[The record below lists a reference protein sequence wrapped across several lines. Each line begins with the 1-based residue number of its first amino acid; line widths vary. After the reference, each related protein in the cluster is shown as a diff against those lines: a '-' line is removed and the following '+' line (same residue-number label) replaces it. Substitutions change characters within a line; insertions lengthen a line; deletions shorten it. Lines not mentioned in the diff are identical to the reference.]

1 MAPKDIPNSI
11 GCANETTVLLI
22 NEEPRTVRDC
32 PDEFPTKRILPI
44 ALFTALAMAS
54 TAATAYYA
62 YASILCRDPKNCE
75 DMEISE
81 YAKAVAGATFI
92 ANIIGLAALGYLQ
105 RLSNTNQKLGLLL
118 WVLCRAMSPVML
130 LAGGK

>member
-1 MAPKDIPNSI
+1 MPNRLEL
-11 GCANETTVLLI
+11 GCANEATALLTI
-22 NEEPRTVRDC
+22 NGARTVKDC
-32 PDEFPTKRILPI
+32 SDEFPTKRVLPI
-44 ALFTALAMAS
+44 ALLAALAMAS

-81 YAKAVAGATFI
+81 YAKAVAGATFV
-92 ANIIGLAALGYLQ
+92 ANTLGLAALGYLQ
-105 RLSNTNQKLGLLL
+105 KLSNTNRKLGLVL